1 MAIRLLRTNGMHL
14 EKVDVAQWVD
24 RLAVLY
30 SNIRLRHQ
38 RNKTTVA
45 GSSFTSPN
53 KLQR

>member
-1 MAIRLLRTNGMHL
+1 MVRQIYGITVQ
-14 EKVDVAQWVD
+14 KVDVAQWVD

-30 SNIRLRHQ
+30 PNIRLRHQ